1 ADVSWY
7 PSQQKALYRIDDRVS
22 VNTYGNGLYDFTG
35 FRSTLSL
42 ALAVIRSTEELQEA
56 TRDANGKCISA
67 KLINATLA
75 GSGYG
80 LTNNGIFSGYPIV
93 GFHNRMQSSG
103 TCLDSLDDQMIT
115 SCPWDSRIKGEF
127 LHQTTFSIS
136 LSFIKNFI
144 EDVQKLIDL
153 EPKALCGLEQY
164 NGILM
169 RYVTSSS
176 AYLGKTDDAVDF
188 DITYYRSK
196 DPLTPR
202 LFEDILEEIEQ
213 IGLFKYGGLP
223 HWGKNRNVGFVGAID
238 KYNKADKFLKVKDE
252 YDPRGLF
259 SNEWTNQVL
268 GLKEGITILKDG
280 CALEGLCICSQ
291 DSHCAPTKSYFCR
304 PGKIYKEAR
313 VCRGDVKTKEQNDS
327 RDEL

>member
-1 ADVSWY
+1 GDELISFGRKHEFADVSWY
-7 PSQQKALYRIDDRVS
+7 PSQQKALYRIDDRVL
-22 VNTYGNGLYDFTG
+22 VNTSGNGLYDFTA

-42 ALAVIRSTEELQEA
+42 ACISGCQIYRELQEA
-56 TRDANGKCISA
+56 TRDANGKCIGA

-80 LTNNGIFSGYPIV
+80 LTNN
-93 GFHNRMQSSG
+93 
-103 TCLDSLDDQMIT
+103 
-115 SCPWDSRIKGEF
+115 E
-127 LHQTTFSIS
+127 
-136 LSFIKNFI
+136 
-144 EDVQKLIDL
+144 
-153 EPKALCGLEQY
+153 
-164 NGILM
+164 
-169 RYVTSSS
+169 
-176 AYLGKTDDAVDF
+176 DAVDF

-202 LFEDILEEIEQ
+202 LFEDIIEEIEQ

-223 HWGKNRNVGFVGAID
+223 HWGKNRNIGFVGAIN

-268 GLKEGITILKDG
+268 GLKEGVSILKDG
-280 CALEGLCICSQ
+280 
-291 DSHCAPTKSYFCR
+291 

-313 VCRGDVKTKEQNDS
+313 VCRRDVKTKEENDTK
-327 RDEL
+327 DEL